1 MKTLLL
7 GMGNPFLCDDSVG
20 VRLAADLGRASR
32 GIPDLDIVEECSAGG
47 LNLLDVLRGY
57 DRAVVLDSIQTVGGV
72 PGSWCRFGFEALDGT
87 IHLTSIHDVN
97 FATAIRLGRRVG
109 MHLPSEIH
117 IFAVEVLENR
127 TFSERMTP
135 ELEQA
140 YPRIAR
146 EIFQQVRSILRACPR
161 PCPEKSGGSQVRGS
175 RAASERMP

>member
-20 VRLAADLGRASR
+20 VHLAADFWRRLR
-32 GIPDLDIVEECSAGG
+32 GTPDLEVMEECSVGG
-47 LNLLDVLRGY
+47 LNLIDVLRGY
-57 DRAVVLDSIQTVGGV
+57 DRAVVLDSIQTAGGV
-72 PGSWCRFGFEALDGT
+72 PGSWYRFGFEALEGT

-97 FATAIRLGRRVG
+97 FATAIQLGLKLG

-127 TFSERMTP
+127 TFSDRMTP

-146 EIFQQVRSILRACPR
+146 EIFEQVCNLLLALPETVLEGCP
-161 PCPEKSGGSQVRGS
+161 SLLD
-175 RAASERMP
+175 ASAHIA